1 MTGPLAR
8 SQGAH
13 RGRLRGPEAGFQ
25 GERLHLQRK
34 LLGQEMHPHPLHQ
47 PYVALERL
55 LMRRPGG
62 GDCRLSLCQTKI
74 FSRDAADRLVEST
87 ALKKAIETVYAAYL
101 PKNTHPF
108 LYLR

>member
-1 MTGPLAR
+1 
-8 SQGAH
+8 
-13 RGRLRGPEAGFQ
+13 
-25 GERLHLQRK
+25 
-34 LLGQEMHPHPLHQ
+34 MHPHPLHQ

-55 LMRRPGG
+55 LMRRVGEG
-62 GDCRLSLCQTKI
+62 IGDCLLAKQRF